1 MTSSLKFHFNYST
14 FFQLVSLSSLS
25 PVFETVRFTP
35 LDTSPQVAV
44 DNFSK
49 LLSVQQF
56 ICNTEKMFDGV
67 VQAIT
72 PVTQEIQAQFQTH
85 TRVTL
90 VISELDIGH
99 NLSKNIKGS
108 VLLSLALCFHDVLQ
122 YSLQAGRCL
131 RNFPVTN
138 LERNKLFV
146 ILA

>member
-1 MTSSLKFHFNYST
+1 M
-14 FFQLVSLSSLS
+14 
-25 PVFETVRFTP
+25 FETVRFTP

-44 DNFSK
+44 DNFSE

-85 TRVTL
+85 ARVAL
-90 VISELDIGH
+90 VVSKLDVSD
-99 NLSKNIKGS
+99 NLSQNIEGP
-108 VLLSLALCFHDVLQ
+108 VLLCLSLCFQDVLQ
-122 YSLQAGRCL
+122 DLLQAGRRL

-138 LERNKLFV
+138 LQKEKTFEF
-146 ILA
+146 

>member
-44 DNFSK
+44 DNFSE

-90 VISELDIGH
+90 VISELDISH
-99 NLSKNIKGS
+99 NLSQNIKGP
-108 VLLSLALCFHDVLQ
+108 VLLCLALRLQDVLQ
-122 YSLQAGRCL
+122 DLLQTGSRL
-131 RNFPVTN
+131 RNFSVTN
-138 LERNKLFV
+138 LERRYL
-146 ILA
+146 